1 MRNVLATALAA
12 ALALPS
18 AGAFAQAESVS
29 VSPEGSS
36 TPIPVWNSQ
45 SGKLEAVLWVD
56 TSTLPST
63 QTLLGSAPSPAL
75 GARWTNS
82 ESSLSAGLAA
92 QLEPQFGLL
101 CGTRAGALDRL
112 GDNCLVTQLDRPSAP
127 TTGVLSAQASTRI
140 GRSEWTGLA
149 SSRRASADNLLPGT
163 SVSMLMPELLPMAP
177 LSGMAVEQNDLGI
190 VGELKLGQ
198 QGWIRVGGSV
208 ARARLLPASS
218 VLPGSVAPRWNSQT
232 LSLGGGY
239 GALGGEVVGR
249 VVRVP
254 GEAETYSTLGLGL
267 TWRTPWAGRLTVGA
281 QNLLSAGKNPV
292 VRATKQ
298 PLDPRTEGRVPYVR
312 YQQDL

>member
-1 MRNVLATALAA
+1 MRTALATALAA

-18 AGAFAQAESVS
+18 AGVFAQANAAGAGA
-29 VSPEGSS
+29 EGSS

-56 TSTLPST
+56 TSTLSSAEAS
-63 QTLLGSAPSPAL
+63 LGSPRTSAL
-75 GARWTNS
+75 GARWRN
-82 ESSLSAGLAA
+82 EAGSLSAGLSA

-101 CGTRAGALDRL
+101 CGNQAGAVDRL
-112 GDNCLVTQLDRPSAP
+112 GDNCLVTQLGRPAAP
-127 TTGVLSAQASTRI
+127 TSGALSAQASTRI

-163 SVSMLMPELLPMAP
+163 SVSMLMPELLPLAP

-254 GEAETYSTLGLGL
+254 GETESYSTLGLGL

-281 QNLLSAGKNPV
+281 QNLMSAGENPV
-292 VRATKQ
+292 VRATKEQ
-298 PLDPRTEGRVPYVR
+298 VDPRTEGRVPYVR